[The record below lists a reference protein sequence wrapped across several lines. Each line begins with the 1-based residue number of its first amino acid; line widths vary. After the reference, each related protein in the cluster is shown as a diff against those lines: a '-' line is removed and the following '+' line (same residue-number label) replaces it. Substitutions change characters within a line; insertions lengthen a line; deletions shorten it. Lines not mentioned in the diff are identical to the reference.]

1 MFCLMPT
8 FAAICDEI
16 LLPLQHQGEVAH
28 SYTELHDASLIITA
42 VHGFMVLT
50 HTDEVKRH
58 ISIEDHM

>member
-1 MFCLMPT
+1 MPT

-28 SYTELHDASLIITA
+28 SYTELHDAPLIITA
-42 VHGFMVLT
+42 VHGLMVLM

-58 ISIEDHM
+58 TSA